1 MVLSNGVSS
10 AVFTAPGTNDQ
21 DMLSFNIPD
30 YSQVKRVN
38 GTKQGL
44 NLCCLI
50 FSKKDG
56 TQIEKVETNTNGS
69 YGKEF
74 VLDDAEEIIGIFGI
88 KDSNSIT
95 GLGFIVW
102 KPPRL

>member
-1 MVLSNGVSS
+1 VVLSNGVSS

-30 YSQVKRVN
+30 YSQVKRVH
-38 GTKQGL
+38 GSIQGYL
-44 NLCCLI
+44 FCLI

-74 VLDDAEEIIGIFGI
+74 VLDDAEEIIGIFG
-88 KDSNSIT
+88 
-95 GLGFIVW
+95 
-102 KPPRL
+102 

>member
-1 MVLSNGVSS
+1 M
-10 AVFTAPGTNDQ
+10 FTAPGTNDQ

-44 NLCCLI
+44 YLGGLI
-50 FSKKDG
+50 FSKRDG
-56 TQIEKVETNTNGS
+56 TQIDKDETYSRT
-69 YGKEF
+69 YGTEF
-74 VLDDAEEIIGIFGI
+74 VLDDGEEIIGIFCR
-88 KDSNSIT
+88 KDSDSIA
-95 GLGFIVW
+95 GLGFILW

>member
-1 MVLSNGVSS
+1 MVLSNGESS

-38 GTKQGL
+38 GTKQGW
-44 NLCCLI
+44 NLVGLI
-50 FSKKDG
+50 FSKRDG
-56 TQIEKVETNTNGS
+56 TQIDKVETYS
-69 YGKEF
+69 KPYGAEF
-74 VLDDAEEIIGIFGI
+74 VLDDAEEIIGIFG
-88 KDSNSIT
+88 KTDSNIVDA
-95 GLGFIVW
+95 LGFIVW